1 MKNKLKIGFVGLG
14 QRGNGLMTNVL
25 VNDEVVITALCDIYE
40 DRVNKA
46 AARVTENGRP
56 PNRSK
61 PPITRLSWIAEWTS
75 LSFPPAGAITFSSR
89 FTLWKRAL
97 RSPWKWAE
105 LTA

>member
-25 VNDEVVITALCDIYE
+25 VNDEVVITALCDIT
-40 DRVNKA
+40 RIAWTKPPPA
-46 AARVTENGRP
+46 LPKTAT

-97 RSPWKWAE
+97 RSLWKWAE